1 MAVEKIVG
9 TWSPEN
15 IVLAQLVDLVQHGAQ
30 TALASKGIVAWL
42 NQALVTDPKWGVLLK
57 NYDLTSQAVDAAVM
71 GLGHA
76 LKDEDI
82 KGIGS
87 YASLFRLLNLVRSG
101 ALMPLL
107 LPHSPP
113 LISSGANPISPNQGN
128 KAPSPRG
135 LEALPAIY

>member
-1 MAVEKIVG
+1 MAVEKIIG

-15 IVLAQLVDLVQHGAQ
+15 VVLAQLVDLVQHGAQ

-42 NQALVTDPKWGVLLK
+42 NQALVIDPKWGVLLK
-57 NYDLTSQAVDAAVM
+57 NYDLTSQAADAAVM
-71 GLGHA
+71 GVGYA

-87 YASLFRLLNLVRSG
+87 YASLFRLLNLIRSG

-113 LISSGANPISPNQGN
+113 LIRSGAINPNQVN
-128 KAPSPRG
+128 KAPSSLG
-135 LEALPAIY
+135 LEALPAQY